1 MNFNVNESFTEL
13 GARERA
19 YALLDQGTA
28 RELLGPFEH
37 LKSPHLLK
45 QGIVAQNDDGMV
57 VMKGQFE
64 GQDALVIAMEG
75 RFQGG
80 GIGEISGAKFA
91 AALTQALRDNQNGHL
106 IWPLIVMD
114 TGGVRLQEANYGL
127 LAIAEIQDLL
137 VQLRVFVPVIG
148 VIPGKVGCFGGMSMT
163 QRPFFLPYN
172 DKGRPAYTEW
182 SGGY

>member
-91 AALTQALRDNQNGHL
+91 AALT
-106 IWPLIVMD
+106 
-114 TGGVRLQEANYGL
+114 
-127 LAIAEIQDLL
+127 DLPS
-137 VQLRVFVPVIG
+137 Q
-148 VIPGKVGCFGGMSMT
+148 
-163 QRPFFLPYN
+163 
-172 DKGRPAYTEW
+172 
-182 SGGY
+182 